1 MKRVISV
8 LLIAAMILSVVAVTG
23 AAEKLQT
30 PDEVFEAIDAALLAS
45 SAFRSPLTDA
55 EKTHVAKSAVE
66 NLGYQTEDRG
76 NCCFVF
82 EVGDEPC
89 IFNCRM
95 YNILSEMKP
104 LEGYVDDGE
113 VVTVDYGTR
122 STGPANGAKDVVL
135 IEPFYGTDSSFTKQY
150 QTEASSI
157 AKATGGT
164 YTLYKT
170 SAATI
175 DAVADGIEN
184 AAVVIFDSHGDTD
197 YMASYYSE
205 DYVSKANTSYLL
217 LATGTGLTS
226 ADKSRATGEFNTYNH
241 AYSSS
246 GYYYVDGTAITNHME
261 KSAPNNL
268 VWMAICLGMATDGLE
283 KPFRDHGVGVVYGY
297 SQSVTFDGDYDYEAT
312 FWSNMKNGEDVQ
324 TAISAMKSK
333 HGNWDPGMGCSSI
346 SSARRNYAAFP
357 IVVSDLDVYP
367 GHGNVDALQTVYSDW
382 TLFGGT
388 DPVPTYTVTAATS
401 DALLGSVHMDG
412 NVITAEPK
420 ENCKATGYTVTPTGA
435 CKVTQTGNQFT
446 VSNVTAD
453 CTVTIQFAECEKVTV
468 SFSVPEGVICDPI
481 EVFAGDTVKLPTPT
495 GTLTADKY
503 DYTFVGWTDAPISD
517 TSTKPTYSNA
527 GKYVTANA
535 DMTFYALY
543 SYKTG
548 KFQMNYT
555 TQPEKAC
562 PHDWDKGQITKQ
574 PNCTETGTVLYT
586 CSLCGETKT
595 EKIAALGH
603 DYNVETIA
611 PTTEVQGY
619 DLHTC
624 VRCGYFFM
632 DNYTDPIPVDPTEP
646 TVPTEPTEPIDP
658 TDPTEPTETDPC
670 EGYTDIDRSSWY
682 HSAADFVIENGY
694 MGSTITEAL
703 TFEPMTQVSRS
714 MVASILY
721 RIAGDGTEVEY
732 RGIFSDVEEGK
743 WFTTAIEWCAQKGL
757 ASGKGDGTFDP
768 MGNVTRQEL
777 AVFMYKLAEYMGRDV
792 SGRADLNDFAD
803 AKTVPAWSKDY
814 LAWAVDAGIISGQA
828 SDGVL
833 YLNPTTGALRC
844 ELASILMRFFAK

>member
-1 MKRVISV
+1 MNLKKIISV
-8 LLIAAMILSVVAVTG
+8 LLCMAMLLGILPVFGS
-23 AAEKLQT
+23 AAESASK
-30 PDEVFEAIDAALLAS
+30 ASDAAFDAIEVALQAASLL
-45 SAFRSPLTDA
+45 RGTLTDA
-55 EKTHVAKSAVE
+55 KKTQVAKSAVE
-66 NLGYQTEDRG
+66 KLGYETEDRG

-82 EVGDEPC
+82 DVGDEPC

-135 IEPFYGTDSSFTKQY
+135 IEPFFGTDSSFTRQY

-175 DAVADGIEN
+175 DVIADGIEN
-184 AAVVIFDSHGDTD
+184 ASVVIFDSHGDTD

-217 LATGTGLTS
+217 IATGSGLTS
-226 ADKSRATGEFNTYNH
+226 ADKSKATGEFSTYNH
-241 AYSSS
+241 AYSSG

-261 KSAPNNL
+261 KKAPNNL

-312 FWSNMKNGEDVQ
+312 FWTNMKNGKDVQ
-324 TAISAMKSK
+324 TAISAMKTK

-346 SSARRNYAAFP
+346 SSARREYAAFP

-367 GHGNVDALQTVYSDW
+367 GHGNVDDLQTVYSDW

-388 DPVPTYTVTAATS
+388 DPVPTYTVTAKAS
-401 DALLGSVHMDG
+401 DPSLGTVSMSG
-412 NVITAEPK
+412 SVITADPQDGCEIAGYEVSPK
-420 ENCKATGYTVTPTGA
+420 GACTVT
-435 CKVTQTGNQFT
+435 QSGNKFT

-453 CTVTIQFAECEKVTV
+453 CTVTILFKALEKATV
-468 SFSVPEGVICDPI
+468 SFSVPEGVSCNAINAYI
-481 EVFAGDTVKLPTPT
+481 GESIKLPTPT
-495 GTLTADKY
+495 GTLAADKY
-503 DYTFVGWTDAPISD
+503 TYKFVGWTEEPIKE
-517 TSTKPTYSNA
+517 TSNKPDYYNA
-527 GKYVTANA
+527 GKYITVND

-543 SYKTG
+543 SYNTG
-548 KFQMNYT
+548 KFQISYT

-562 PHDWDKGQITKQ
+562 PHDWDKGEITKQ
-574 PNCTETGTVLYT
+574 PNCTETGTVVYT
-586 CSLCGETKT
+586 CSLCGETKS

-603 DYNVETIA
+603 DFIVETVA
-611 PTTEVQGY
+611 PTVDAQGY

-646 TVPTEPTEPIDP
+646 TPTEPD
-658 TDPTEPTETDPC
+658 DPC
-670 EGYTDIDRSSWY
+670 EGYTDINRGAWY
-682 HSAADFVIENGY
+682 HSAVDFVIEKGY
-694 MGSTITEAL
+694 MGSTTTEAL

-721 RIAGDGTEVEY
+721 RIAGDGAKVDY
-732 RGIFSDVEEGK
+732 QGIFTDVEEGT
-743 WFTTAIEWCAQKGL
+743 WYTTAIEWCAQNGL

-777 AVFMYKLAEYMGRDV
+777 AVFMYKLAEFMGRDV
-792 SGRADLNDFAD
+792 SGRADLGSFAD
-803 AKTVPAWSKDY
+803 ASSVMAWSRDY

-828 SDGVL
+828 SEGVL

-844 ELASILMRFFAK
+844 ELASILMRFFEE